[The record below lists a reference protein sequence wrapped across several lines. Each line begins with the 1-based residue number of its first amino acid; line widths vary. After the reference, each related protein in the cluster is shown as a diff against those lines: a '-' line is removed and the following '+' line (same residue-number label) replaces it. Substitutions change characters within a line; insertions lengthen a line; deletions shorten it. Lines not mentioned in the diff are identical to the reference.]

1 MPPKQRITREMI
13 MERAFD
19 MLCREG
25 MDAVNARSV
34 AKALNCSTQPI
45 FSYYTGM
52 QELRDTLD
60 LKAQEMFAEQVLSI
74 KQSET
79 WPTDLG
85 EAFVRF
91 ACAQPHVYKHLYES
105 VCLDAARLE
114 AIASI
119 VQDLAAHIAQ
129 KEGVSEEQA
138 KVICQNTIVYCVG
151 LASVSMVNEAYAGDV
166 RAKIEAAY
174 RANLSAMA

>member
-19 MLCREG
+19 MFCREG

-60 LKAQEMFAEQVLSI
+60 LKAQETFAEKVLSV

-79 WPTDLG
+79 WLTDLG

-91 ACAQPHVYKHLYES
+91 ACEQPYVYKHLYES
-105 VCLDAARLE
+105 VCQDTARLE
-114 AIASI
+114 VIASI
-119 VQDLAAHIAQ
+119 GHDLAAHIAQ

-138 KVICQNTIVYCVG
+138 KMVCQNTIVYCVG
-151 LASVSMVNEAYAGDV
+151 LAAVAMINEAYAGDI

-174 RANLSAMA
+174 YANLSATK